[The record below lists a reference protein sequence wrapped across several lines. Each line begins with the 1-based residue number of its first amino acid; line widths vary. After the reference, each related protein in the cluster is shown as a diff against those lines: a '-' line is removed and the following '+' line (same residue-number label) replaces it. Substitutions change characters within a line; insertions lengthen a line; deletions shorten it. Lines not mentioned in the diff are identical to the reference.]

1 MDDLMNIRKIKEGFL
16 GQQMIVLP
24 PDAKKVVTKNQLT
37 RRLYLTAI
45 GYYPKAIYHDRERK
59 TGSQQYIFL
68 YCTEGKGYVQISK
81 RQYELIPNTYIIIP
95 KNIAHHYRT
104 SETDPWSIY
113 WIHFTG
119 DDADLLYSRYT
130 RDTEP
135 EVLTIA
141 YDEQRI
147 ELFSLM
153 LSLLEN
159 SYSTRNMELTN
170 IKLLQFLSSFIYHE
184 EMYPS
189 HYAVDQI
196 SVSIKFMKE
205 NLNKCYAIQDL
216 ATHSSY
222 SVSHYSDLFKKKTGC
237 SPMQYFNQLKI
248 QKSCQYLYF
257 TDINIKEI
265 CAKIGFDDPYYFSRM
280 FKKLM
285 GSSPAIYRN
294 TYKKK

>member
-1 MDDLMNIRKIKEGFL
+1 MDNLMNVRKIKEGFL

-24 PDAKKVVTKNQLT
+24 PDTKKVVTKNPLI
-37 RRLYLTAI
+37 RGLYLTAI
-45 GYYPKAIYHDRERK
+45 GYYPKAIHHDRERK

-68 YCTEGKGYVQISK
+68 YCTEGKGYVEISK
-81 RQYELIPNTYIIIP
+81 RQYELAPNTYIIIP

-104 SETDPWSIY
+104 SESDPWSIY

-119 DDADLLYSRYT
+119 ENADLLYSRYI
-130 RDTEP
+130 RDAEP
-135 EVLTIA
+135 EVQTIA
-141 YDEQRI
+141 HDEQRT
-147 ELFSLM
+147 EQFNLM

-159 SYSTRNMELTN
+159 NYSTRNIELTN
-170 IKLLQFLSSFIYHE
+170 IKLMQFLSSFIYHE

-189 HYAVDQI
+189 HYSVDQV

-205 NLNKCYAIQDL
+205 NLTKCYAIQEL
-216 ATHSSY
+216 AAHSNY

-257 TDINIKEI
+257 TDMNIKEI
-265 CAKIGFDDPYYFSRM
+265 CVKIGFDDPYYFSRM

-285 GSSPAIYRN
+285 GSSPANYRN

>member
-24 PDAKKVVTKNQLT
+24 PDAKKVVSKNQLT
-37 RRLYLTAI
+37 RKLYLTAI

-119 DDADLLYSRYT
+119 EDADLLYSRYT
-130 RDTEP
+130 RDTES
-135 EVLTIA
+135 EVQTIA

-147 ELFSLM
+147 ELFSRM

-184 EMYPS
+184 EMYPA

-216 ATHSSY
+216 AAHSNY
-222 SVSHYSDLFKKKTGC
+222 SVSHYSDLFRKKTGC

-265 CAKIGFDDPYYFSRM
+265 CVKIGLDDPYYFSRM

>member
-1 MDDLMNIRKIKEGFL
+1 MDNLMNIRKIKEGFL

-24 PDAKKVVTKNQLT
+24 PDTKKVVTKNQLT

-59 TGSQQYIFL
+59 TGSQQYIYL

-119 DDADLLYSRYT
+119 EDADLLYSRYT
-130 RDTEP
+130 RDAEP
-135 EVLTIA
+135 EVQTIA
-141 YDEQRI
+141 YDELRI
-147 ELFSLM
+147 ELFNLM

-159 SYSTRNMELTN
+159 NYSTRNMELTN

-216 ATHSSY
+216 AAHSKY

-257 TDINIKEI
+257 TDMNIKEI
-265 CAKIGFDDPYYFSRM
+265 CVKIGFDDPYYFSRM

-285 GSSPAIYRN
+285 GSSPANYRN

>member
-216 ATHSSY
+216 AAHSSY

>member
-216 ATHSSY
+216 AAHSSY

-265 CAKIGFDDPYYFSRM
+265 CVKIGFDDPYYFSRM

>member
-1 MDDLMNIRKIKEGFL
+1 MDNLMNIRKIKDGFL

-24 PDAKKVVTKNQLT
+24 PDTKKVVIKNQLT
-37 RRLYLTAI
+37 SSLYLTAI
-45 GYYPKAIYHDRERK
+45 GYYPKAVYHDRERK

-68 YCTEGKGYVQISK
+68 YCIEGKGYVQISK

-104 SETDPWSIY
+104 NGADPWSIY

-119 DDADLLYSRYT
+119 ENADQLYSRYI
-130 RDTEP
+130 REAEP
-135 EVLTIA
+135 EVQTIA

-147 ELFSLM
+147 ELFNLM
-153 LSLLEN
+153 LSLLGN
-159 SYSTRNMELTN
+159 NYNMRNMELTN

-189 HYAVDQI
+189 YYPVDQI

-205 NLNKCYAIQDL
+205 NLTKCYAIQDL
-216 ATHSSY
+216 AAHSNY

-257 TDINIKEI
+257 TDMNIKEI
-265 CAKIGFDDPYYFSRM
+265 CVKIGFDDPYYFSRM

-285 GSSPAIYRN
+285 GSSPANYRN